1 MSFDCLE
8 PNTVLPRFRCTPSL
22 AALYLAALLNIGW
35 GAAAFAQDASDQAA
49 AIGLAIPAEGR
60 PLESIEIVLVQA
72 SNNLARDEA
81 IVARLRASLASLQG
95 RAYSRALVE
104 GSLAESR
111 ARMGVG
117 KIDYRVLDA
126 QAVGSV
132 VLRVEVS
139 TTAEGASPAKS
150 TTFPTLLRN
159 DRTYLTA
166 ILDGGLGI
174 YSDGNSWFGRVDVFT
189 QGSPIAG
196 HRPDRQPVWNEG
208 FIEVGIGGAMQ
219 LGSSPWYA
227 FGALTGIQSWS
238 LGQDVYRNDTRSF
251 FDSEKAYAGLLFIDP
266 ATGYSFNV
274 SGGRQNVT
282 LNDGFLI
289 HFVRGSAN
297 IGERGGTY
305 LGPRNANEFSV
316 ISDLNYGSWSF
327 KGFYIDPDELS
338 LVDSQSKFTGVNARY
353 AFTSDLSTDLS
364 FIAVPESSS
373 TYSTPTGERL
383 PCEGL
388 RTVAGHL
395 NWKRPLNIDG
405 LWLESEI
412 AHQTHNKFEMSAWAG
427 YGLAGYRFND
437 LPWKPSI
444 SYRYAY
450 ASGDNPATKKYERFD
465 PLLSTGLGNWLQG
478 INFGKVTSNSNLAVQ
493 RLQVNVTPKPELN
506 LTFDWHGLRAPEQ
519 NNLGSN
525 RALSQLA
532 SSDIGDEFSFSTRWA
547 ISRVWYFQSV
557 ASLAVPGR
565 ALHDIGASKSWTT
578 VQGSFYWSL

>member
-1 MSFDCLE
+1 MVALH
-8 PNTVLPRFRCTPSL
+8 L
-22 AALYLAALLNIGW
+22 AALFGIGL
-35 GAAAFAQDASDQAA
+35 GTPAFAQDESDKTAS
-49 AIGLAIPAEGR
+49 IGLAIPAEGR
-60 PLESIEIVLVQA
+60 PLARIEVVLVQA
-72 SNNLARDEA
+72 SGNPARDEA
-81 IVARLRASLASLQG
+81 IVARLRASLAGLQG

-104 GSLAESR
+104 ASLAGPR

-117 KIDYRVLDA
+117 QIDYRVLDA

-139 TTAEGASPAKS
+139 TRAESASQAKH
-150 TTFPTLLRN
+150 TTFPTLFRN

-174 YSDGNSWFGRVDVFT
+174 YSDGNSWFGRADVFT

-196 HRPDRQPVWNEG
+196 RRPGRQPVWTEG
-208 FIEVGIGGAMQ
+208 FVEAGIGGATQ
-219 LGSSPWYA
+219 LGNSPWYA
-227 FGALTGIQSWS
+227 FGALTGISSWS

-251 FDSEKAYAGLLFIDP
+251 FGTEKAYGGLLYVDP
-266 ATGYSFNV
+266 GTGYSFNV
-274 SGGRQNVT
+274 SAGRQNVT

-316 ISDLNYGSWSF
+316 VSDLNYGPWSF

-338 LVDSQSKFTGVNARY
+338 LVNSKSTFAGANARY
-353 AFTSDLSTDLS
+353 AFAPDLSADVS
-364 FIAVPESSS
+364 VIIVPGSLS
-373 TYSTPTGERL
+373 TYSVPTGEKL
-383 PCEGL
+383 PREGL
-388 RTVAGHL
+388 RTIAGHI
-395 NWKRPLNIDG
+395 NWKRPLDIDG

-412 AHQTHNKFEMSAWAG
+412 AHQTHSKFEMSAWAG

-450 ASGDNPATKKYERFD
+450 ASGDDPATKRYERFD

-478 INFGKVTSNSNLAVQ
+478 ISLGKVTSNSNLAVQ
-493 RLQVNVTPKPELN
+493 RVQVNVTPKPELN
-506 LTFDWHGLRAPEQ
+506 LTFDWHGLRAPEL

-532 SSDIGDEFSFSTRWA
+532 SSDIGDEFSFTARWA
-547 ISRVWYFQSV
+547 ISRLWYFQGV
-557 ASLAVPGR
+557 ASIAVPGR
-565 ALHDIGASKSWTT
+565 ALRDIGADKSWTT
-578 VQGSFYWSL
+578 VQGSFYWTF